1 MKAEVILSTQCA
13 CLDEKGNAW
22 FFANEMNALF
32 YRNLTDGI
40 TEYITSFDKEE
51 ILAGQL
57 YTDAVWFRGKIFLV
71 PCAAKDIAIYDT
83 VKKTTAYIN
92 LCTSP
97 DNYNVVRLPEEHLLL
112 YSVRHEPSAYI
123 VSLEEECC
131 EYIPVSYGKEVFKEG
146 VLLRGTAYWNG
157 NAYFV
162 IDRTNRCVVFNIES
176 KSVQISSMEKET
188 ALFSAASDGQYLY
201 MLHANGCAYDAYDEN
216 GYVKTY
222 ELANTPGHADSEMR
236 FEDMEYVINTVLED
250 GSVVSIPMR
259 KQQVMVMRGG
269 VIHRFPLD
277 EEKIGSYIN
286 DLQPLYICKSCKNK
300 IVLFPYHGTVLVVI
314 DLETGKTAYLSAE
327 IDITKYSRWFEN
339 IMGKLREQKIL
350 YEGKSFLNIF
360 LIFIQEQC
368 QLKSNGRY
376 KNIGAKIFEHLMRDI

>member
-123 VSLEEECC
+123 VSLEC
-131 EYIPVSYGKEVFKEG
+131 EI
-146 VLLRGTAYWNG
+146 
-157 NAYFV
+157 
-162 IDRTNRCVVFNIES
+162 
-176 KSVQISSMEKET
+176 
-188 ALFSAASDGQYLY
+188 
-201 MLHANGCAYDAYDEN
+201 
-216 GYVKTY
+216 
-222 ELANTPGHADSEMR
+222 
-236 FEDMEYVINTVLED
+236 
-250 GSVVSIPMR
+250 
-259 KQQVMVMRGG
+259 
-269 VIHRFPLD
+269 
-277 EEKIGSYIN
+277 
-286 DLQPLYICKSCKNK
+286 
-300 IVLFPYHGTVLVVI
+300 
-314 DLETGKTAYLSAE
+314 
-327 IDITKYSRWFEN
+327 IT
-339 IMGKLREQKIL
+339 
-350 YEGKSFLNIF
+350 
-360 LIFIQEQC
+360 
-368 QLKSNGRY
+368 
-376 KNIGAKIFEHLMRDI
+376 